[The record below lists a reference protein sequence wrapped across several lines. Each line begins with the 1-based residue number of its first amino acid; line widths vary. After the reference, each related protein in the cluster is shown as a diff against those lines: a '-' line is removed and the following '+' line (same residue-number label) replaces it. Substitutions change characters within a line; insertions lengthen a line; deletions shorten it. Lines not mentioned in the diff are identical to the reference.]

1 MQFHALPEE
10 LIRFVDK
17 WTKEVNF
24 HIVKL
29 ILFPEFP
36 ELTATELENNG
47 NFESSIKSLEG
58 VFRICLG
65 LQPPILSVS
74 SPYDFIV
81 NNPDYLSIDVG
92 KLSSDGLKESSMSG
106 ETNDLSLLRIWKKFA
121 RDLSKESSTGLW
133 VVNPVS
139 GDRGFYK
146 NSRYTK
152 GASELALKGVKLLPI
167 AGWCYYELDQSAH
180 RAQRT
185 LSKFQEAFDEMKQR
199 GD

>member
-24 HIVKL
+24 HIVTI

-47 NFESSIKSLEG
+47 TFEASIKSLEG

-65 LQPPILSVS
+65 LQPPTLPVSSAYDFLVKNPNYLSVDIGELNDS
-74 SPYDFIV
+74 
-81 NNPDYLSIDVG
+81 
-92 KLSSDGLKESSMSG
+92 GLKESCMSG
-106 ETNDLSLLRIWKKFA
+106 KTDNVALLRVWKKFA
-121 RDLSKESSTGLW
+121 RDLRKESSTGLW
-133 VVNPVS
+133 AVNPVT

-146 NSRYTK
+146 NARYTK
-152 GASELALKGVKLLPI
+152 GASYLL
-167 AGWCYYELDQSAH
+167 
-180 RAQRT
+180 
-185 LSKFQEAFDEMKQR
+185 
-199 GD
+199 